1 MRAPLLSAS
10 LALGASLALAATPVS
25 AQRTAMRE
33 PRFDHDAV
41 SLGDGRVLV
50 AGGQRSDGALASAEL
65 FEGGRW
71 RAIAPLGTP
80 RAGASLTPLADGRV
94 LAIGGH
100 DRTSWWATAE
110 VWDPAIERWAPIA
123 PMHQARA
130 YHAAVRLADG
140 RVLVAGGSV
149 RGAPLASAETWS
161 PETNTWTPT
170 APMSS
175 PRGGDSVALLGDGR
189 VLVAGAAYGDQR
201 ADDLD
206 LYDPQRDA
214 WRPIRGP
221 LGALEAV
228 VALPDGRALVLGHG
242 QPSRYVADS
251 RDARAALWDPATE
264 QWSDAGSAGRTPWTR
279 DPSVVA
285 LPDGRVVVAGGTS
298 WVFPSP
304 AAAERAYAEACEGVH
319 VPMLSVRDVLVWS
332 GPGRWSRGPPL
343 RQPRVHAAAARL
355 RGGTVLLVGG
365 EHYHYRGSGL
375 VRRSVEV
382 VSP

>member
-1 MRAPLLSAS
+1 MRAWLLTAS
-10 LALGASLALAATPVS
+10 LVLAATPVS
-25 AQRTAMRE
+25 AQRSAMRE

-50 AGGQRSDGALASAEL
+50 AGGQRSGEGALASAEI

-71 RAIAPLGTP
+71 RAIASLGTR
-80 RAGASLTPLADGRV
+80 RAGASLTQLADGRV

-100 DRTSWWATAE
+100 DRSTWWPSAE
-110 VWDPAIERWAPIA
+110 VWDPTTDRWSPIA

-140 RVLVAGGSV
+140 RVLVAGGSD
-149 RGAPLASAETWS
+149 RGTTLASAETWS
-161 PETNTWTPT
+161 PETGAWTPT
-170 APMSS
+170 TPMSG

-189 VLVAGAAYGDQR
+189 VLIAGAAYGDQR

-214 WRPIRGP
+214 WRAIRGP

-251 RDARAALWDPATE
+251 RDARAALWDPITE
-264 QWSDAGSAGRTPWTR
+264 RWTDAGSAGSAPWAR

-285 LPDGRVVVAGGTS
+285 LPDGRVVVAGGS
-298 WVFPSP
+298 RWAFPSA

-319 VPMLSVRDVLVWS
+319 VPMLSVRDVFVWS

-355 RGGTVLLVGG
+355 EGRTVLLTGG
-365 EHYHYRGSGL
+365 EHYHYGWSGL
-375 VRRSVEV
+375 VRRSIEL
-382 VSP
+382 VSPR